1 MRNQERRAECGK
13 LRAEFGELRA
23 EFGEWRAELKALG
36 CLPCKGG
43 GPQSGG
49 GVLIKSVESGV
60 WKVKS
65 GVWRVESGAEGTRLP
80 PLQGRGTA
88 ERWRGFD

>member
-1 MRNQERRAECGK
+1 MRNWERRAECGK

-23 EFGEWRAELKALG
+23 ELKALG

-43 GPQSGG
+43 GPHSGG
-49 GVLIKSVESGV
+49 GVLIKSVESGA

-80 PLQGRGTA
+80 PLQGEGDRRA
-88 ERWRGFD
+88 VEGF

>member
-1 MRNQERRAECGK
+1 M
-13 LRAEFGELRA
+13 
-23 EFGEWRAELKALG
+23 ELKALV

-49 GVLIKSVESGV
+49 GGLIKSVESGE

-80 PLQGRGTA
+80 PLQGEGDRRA
-88 ERWRGFD
+88 VEGF

>member
-23 EFGEWRAELKALG
+23 EFGEWRVELKALV

-49 GVLIKSVESGV
+49 EVLIKSVESGV
-60 WKVKS
+60 
-65 GVWRVESGAEGTRLP
+65 EGTRLP
-80 PLQGRGTA
+80 PLQGDGDRRA
-88 ERWRGFD
+88 VEGF

>member
-1 MRNQERRAECGK
+1 MRNWEHRAECGK
-13 LRAEFGELRA
+13 LRAECGALRA
-23 EFGEWRAELKALG
+23 EFGEWRVELKALV

-49 GVLIKSVESGV
+49 GVFLIKRVESGE

-80 PLQGRGTA
+80 PMQGEGDRRA
-88 ERWRGFD
+88 VEGF

>member
-1 MRNQERRAECGK
+1 MWKVKSGV
-13 LRAEFGELRA
+13 
-23 EFGEWRAELKALG
+23 WRAESG
-36 CLPCKGG
+36 VEGTRLPPLQGG

-49 GVLIKSVESGV
+49 GVLIKSVESGA

-80 PLQGRGTA
+80 PLQGEGDRRA
-88 ERWRGFD
+88 VEGF